1 MLRESINYCRLPLI
15 NNVGNTQVTCCPGY
29 LKQGV
34 ASHLQQLV
42 TLGCYSR
49 QCTVHS
55 RPMLLFVVDQ
65 LKIKDVF
72 GDDVIV
78 GLVDLNS
85 EKLNGTRN
93 DLHSAPDRDVFKG

>member
-1 MLRESINYCRLPLI
+1 MVRTMEYNPSGAP
-15 NNVGNTQVTCCPGY
+15 GPGY
-29 LKQGV
+29 RKHKCPLCR
-34 ASHLQQLV
+34 LQQLV

-55 RPMLLFVVDQ
+55 RPMQLFVVDQ

-93 DLHSAPDRDVFKG
+93 DLHSAPENNMSDYF